1 LNAAIPVEIVE
12 SSVPIVEYTYS
23 LPRGWSVFEPETLSL
38 RRERIKLRIHL
49 PLGSEEGN
57 YRVRLQRKT
66 DGKAIISR
74 IARASRS
81 NNFTLT
87 IEGDFGKLRSDAYS
101 LEILPPGYMG
111 ELPDYPVELVDG
123 KKGANT
129 KGQNP

>member
-1 LNAAIPVEIVE
+1 MPLRLMKTPVVCSITPLFR
-12 SSVPIVEYTYS
+12 SQSPD
-23 LPRGWSVFEPETLSL
+23 PRKTA
-38 RRERIKLRIHL
+38 
-49 PLGSEEGN
+49 EGK
-57 YRVRLQRKT
+57 YRVRLQKKT
-66 DGKAIISR
+66 DAKAVMSL

-87 IEGDFGKLRSDAYS
+87 IEGDFGKLRSGAYS
-101 LEILPPGYMG
+101 LEILPPGCMG

>member
-1 LNAAIPVEIVE
+1 M
-12 SSVPIVEYTYS
+12 
-23 LPRGWSVFEPETLSL
+23 
-38 RRERIKLRIHL
+38 KLRIHL
-49 PLGSEEGN
+49 PLGSEEGK

-66 DGKAIISR
+66 DAKAVMSLIV
-74 IARASRS
+74 RASRS

-87 IEGDFGKLRSDAYS
+87 IEGDFGKLRSGAYS

-129 KGQNP
+129 KTQNP